1 MPACTLQAHNVQ
13 LGLAEMTVVACTATL
28 AAVGAAAIP
37 SAGLVTML
45 MVMQAVSLDQFASD
59 LAVILAIDWLLDR
72 CRTAVNVMGDAF
84 GVMLIDSLCKHD
96 MSRKHAIDVQS
107 SANVQNADVEMC

>member
-1 MPACTLQAHNVQ
+1 
-13 LGLAEMTVVACTATL
+13 MTVVACTATL

-72 CRTAVNVMGDAF
+72 CRTAVNVLGDAF
-84 GVMLIDSLCKHD
+84 GVVVIDSLCKQDDSQTQHSEAT
-96 MSRKHAIDVQS
+96 SRPHSGGTSGVTQL
-107 SANVQNADVEMC
+107 EMC